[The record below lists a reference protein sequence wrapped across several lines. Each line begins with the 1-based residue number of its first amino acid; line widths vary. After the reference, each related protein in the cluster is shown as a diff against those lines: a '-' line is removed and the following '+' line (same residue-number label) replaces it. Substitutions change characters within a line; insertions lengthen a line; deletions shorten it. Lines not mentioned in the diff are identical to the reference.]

1 MNRLDGADIV
11 PNVPPSVSFRRKM
24 NEAKN
29 KKKKSFVVLISIHL
43 TIQTYRVTEKT
54 TIIEDKFEKR
64 DWKLVVE

>member
-1 MNRLDGADIV
+1 
-11 PNVPPSVSFRRKM
+11 M